1 MNTRIPLG
9 EWVDAGV
16 KWFQANNGGTVD
28 FVGRIIESFTLA
40 IEQVLGAIP
49 WWALQSTGRS

>member
-40 IEQVLGAIP
+40 I
-49 WWALQSTGRS
+49 